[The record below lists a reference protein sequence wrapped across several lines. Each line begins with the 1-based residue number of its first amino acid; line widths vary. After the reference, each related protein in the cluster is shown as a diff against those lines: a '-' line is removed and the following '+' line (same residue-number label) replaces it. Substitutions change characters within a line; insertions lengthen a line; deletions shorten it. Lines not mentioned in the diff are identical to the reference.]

1 MTEKIDAVV
10 MGFIVS
16 NIIFWSALGVASFYH
31 LFKRF

>member
-1 MTEKIDAVV
+1 MEVKFDVVV

>member
-1 MTEKIDAVV
+1 MEAKIDAVV

-16 NIIFWSALGVASFYH
+16 NIIFWTSFGVSSFYH

>member
-1 MTEKIDAVV
+1 MEEKLDAVV

-16 NIIFWSALGVASFYH
+16 NIIFWTSFGVASFYH

>member
-1 MTEKIDAVV
+1 MTDKIDSAV

-16 NIIFWSALGVASFYH
+16 NIIFWTSFGVASFYH